1 MTGFLFLRLLGD
13 DLSLILHHA
22 PKTSTGVLM
31 GKPELAVIREVTF
44 SEKGLT
50 WWCALGVNVVVDE
63 IQLGNE
69 TDVLVLEV

>member
-1 MTGFLFLRLLGD
+1 
-13 DLSLILHHA
+13 
-22 PKTSTGVLM
+22 M
-31 GKPELAVIREVTF
+31 GKPELAVIRDVTF